1 MFHIRLN
8 LVQYKGILDVITNDS
23 EVVGQYIDTKY
34 IDTSPNSQI
43 YFDWYY
49 FLINSKLGSSLR
61 EGWFYHIF
69 LK

>member
-43 YFDWYY
+43 YFD
-49 FLINSKLGSSLR
+49 
-61 EGWFYHIF
+61 
-69 LK
+69 